1 MLFDGVRCW
10 IWQSAKTSTQFT
22 QLVLVR
28 DQVEHLDRRVQRM
41 HFPRDFAGSLR
52 SKRSSFRDTINHLYQ
67 VQAHSYVDDSRYLC
81 SSQ

>member
-1 MLFDGVRCW
+1 MLFDGARCW

-41 HFPRDFAGSLR
+41 HFPNAYAHLVYGLR
-52 SKRSSFRDTINHLYQ
+52 LHINLVRSRL
-67 VQAHSYVDDSRYLC
+67 
-81 SSQ
+81 